1 MMTAVQEKRIMTAE
15 EYLKMEREGIREKD
29 GKYEF
34 FNQKLIFMAG
44 ASNNHNL
51 IISNIGYTL
60 NHQLRQKD
68 TNYSVYTQDMRT
80 VSHIPGKNYF
90 YPDVEV
96 VEGISFFDDDF
107 KDVLV
112 NPTLIIEVLS
122 DSTEKF
128 DRGDKFKSY
137 RNIPSFREYI
147 LVSQEAACLEQFYK
161 NEHGKWEIGDIT
173 TEGSLILKSLPF
185 ELSIDAVYFKI
196 NFNAQSL

>member
-1 MMTAVQEKRIMTAE
+1 V
-15 EYLKMEREGIREKD
+15 D
-29 GKYEF
+29 
-34 FNQKLIFMAG
+34 
-44 ASNNHNL
+44 
-51 IISNIGYTL
+51 
-60 NHQLRQKD
+60 
-68 TNYSVYTQDMRT
+68 
-80 VSHIPGKNYF
+80 
-90 YPDVEV
+90 
-96 VEGISFFDDDF
+96 GISFFDDDF

-147 LVSQEAACLEQFYK
+147 LVSQEATCLEQFYK
-161 NEHGKWEIGDIT
+161 NEHNKWEIGDIT

-196 NFNAQSL
+196 NFNAQSV